1 MDTLKQVLLNKP
13 GTGLASSLTGCFIS
27 LTDMLPDFLRFII
40 LVASTITAVSLAYIH
55 LRRALVVKNENKN

>member
-27 LTDMLPDFLRFII
+27 LIDMLPDFQSHTGI
-40 LVASTITAVSLAYIH
+40 S
-55 LRRALVVKNENKN
+55 